1 MGKGGKA
8 VWKRL
13 HWAWTDVRKRVLHIW
28 GKTASKIIT
37 LKAKSACVDKKRIC
51 SSGDWESTIT
61 FFSPYFYNPSNIWN
75 TAKGIFS
82 TMSISVLLLLCSQQ
96 MKSSLPLIWN
106 DDKKCKQQ
114 IAWNASRRAE
124 IPSDIGQAADDSEM
138 EGKKV
143 GSLASISWFIET
155 YVKGKD
161 LLLPPPPSPP
171 KTLLPWSICSFTW
184 VPGSRLMHQNG

>member
-124 IPSDIGQAADDSEM
+124 IPSGIGQAADDSEM

-161 LLLPPPPSPP
+161 LLLPPPIPSQDSP
-171 KTLLPWSICSFTW
+171 TLKH
-184 VPGSRLMHQNG
+184 M